1 MKRINYQIFVLAFCF
16 VGMLKLNAQEVRFS
30 DSISE
35 GYGFNEKN
43 AIPTT
48 SVKDQH
54 RSGTCWSFAATS
66 FVETEILRISDIS
79 LDLSEMYF
87 VRYAYEG
94 KVQDYV
100 RRHGKA
106 NFGGGGQAHD
116 VTNVIA
122 DFGFLPETVYPG
134 LKPDEFKHNHGEM
147 DAILSAFAQ
156 AVIKNS
162 AYSLSVVW
170 LDAYKA
176 ILDVYLGAV
185 PATFQDQG
193 NTLSPITYANQSG
206 FVSSD
211 YIELTSYSCYP
222 WYKPVNLQ
230 IPDNW
235 SYDTYY
241 NLPLDDLMDVINYAL
256 ENGYSVCWDG
266 DVSSKGFSHRNGV
279 AIVPEE
285 EIDNLQGTEQSRWE
299 AIKPAERMEKLYAF
313 TGPVPEKNI
322 DDVNR
327 LEVFDNY
334 TSTDDH
340 LMHLVGVVLDK
351 DGNTYYKTK
360 NSWDTDSNKFGGYLN
375 MSEAYVRLNTV
386 AIMIHKD
393 ALPKSISRQIMK

>member
-1 MKRINYQIFVLAFCF
+1 MKRINYQIFVLIFCF
-16 VGMLKLNAQEVRFS
+16 VGLLNLNAQEIIFT
-30 DSISE
+30 DSIPE
-35 GYGFNEKN
+35 GYDFIETVTV
-43 AIPTT
+43 PTT

-66 FVETEILRISDIS
+66 FVETEILRISDIT

-94 KVQDYV
+94 KAQDYV

-122 DFGFLPETVYPG
+122 DFGFLPEIEYPG
-134 LKPDEFKHNHGEM
+134 LKPDELKHSHGEM
-147 DAILSAFAQ
+147 DAVLSAFAQ
-156 AVIKNS
+156 AVVKNS
-162 AYSLSVVW
+162 ARSLSTVW
-170 LDAYKA
+170 FEAYKG
-176 ILDVYLGAV
+176 ILDVYLGTV

-193 NTLSPITYANQSG
+193 NTQSPLEYASQSG
-206 FVSSD
+206 FVASD

-222 WYKPVNLQ
+222 WYKKVNLQ

-241 NLPLDDLMDVINYAL
+241 NLPLDDLMAVINYAL

-266 DVSSKGFSHRNGV
+266 DVSSKGFSHNNGV

-322 DDVNR
+322 DDENR

-340 LMHLVGVVLDK
+340 LMHLVGVVTDK
-351 DGNTYYKTK
+351 NGNTYYKTK

-375 MSEAYVRLNTV
+375 MSEAYIRLNTV
-386 AIMIHKD
+386 AIMIHKE
-393 ALPKSISRQIMK
+393 ALPKAISKQILK

>member
-1 MKRINYQIFVLAFCF
+1 MMRMNYQIFVFAFCF
-16 VGMLKLNAQEVRFS
+16 LGILNLNAQERIS
-30 DSISE
+30 TDSISDS
-35 GYGFNEKN
+35 YDFSEKII
-43 AIPTT
+43 IPVT

-66 FVETEILRISDIS
+66 FVEAEILRISDLT

-87 VRYAYEG
+87 VRYAYES
-94 KVQDYV
+94 KVQNYV

-106 NFGGGGQAHD
+106 NLGGGGQAHD
-116 VTNVIA
+116 VTNTIA
-122 DFGFLPETVYPG
+122 DFGFLPESDYPG
-134 LKPDEFKHNHGEM
+134 LKPGELKHNHGEM
-147 DAILSAFAQ
+147 DAVLSAFAE
-156 AVIKNS
+156 AVVKNT
-162 AYSLSVVW
+162 ARSLSVVW
-170 LDAYKA
+170 FDAYKA
-176 ILDVYLGAV
+176 ILDVYLGTV
-185 PATFQDQG
+185 PSNIQYQG
-193 NTLSPITYANQSG
+193 NNLSPVEFANQSG
-206 FVSSD
+206 FLPAD
-211 YIELTSYSCYP
+211 YIEITSYACYP
-222 WYKPVNLQ
+222 WYKQVNLQ

-241 NLPLDDLMDVINYAL
+241 NLPLDDLMEVINHAL

-322 DDVNR
+322 GDVDR
-327 LEVFDNY
+327 LEVFENY

-340 LMHLVGVVLDK
+340 LMHLVGIVTDK
-351 DGNTYYKTK
+351 NGNVYYKTK
-360 NSWDTDSNKFGGYLN
+360 NSWDTDSNKVGGYLN
-375 MSEAYVRLNTV
+375 MSEAYIRLNTV

-393 ALPKSISRQIMK
+393 ALPKAIYKQILK